1 MVVIKKKLIKLE
13 EFLEKNPKIKK
24 KFNKEFKK
32 YENRPK
38 PNKKLK
44 IGLKYIKK
52 NFNLNLFLKQIEK
65 YNYKYMDEGDMLD
78 RVIQYGF
85 KQDEVYKIR
94 DHFDNKEY
102 DKLRKLADDYKL
114 LVKITD
120 NFKAIDY
127 MAEKVET
134 ETLSKW
140 IEATLLYS
148 QINFT
153 YYLFIDEI
161 NFTEQNR
168 GNCLYFKSKNK
179 KLIINKMI
187 KFFDKLKKK
196 YNQGGVMNLK
206 KLSKEFNSKIFLK
219 NIKLFPIKLGASK
232 KKFTNNPTS
241 LIHIENLI
249 AYACGF
255 DEGGDR
261 SLQYGQYEIDSLSYS
276 VQVYKTDFL
285 RNGNIFNK
293 LDNSF
298 EFSPIMTFVGYV
310 DGVEPYQIIISCLYS
325 HQNDTSYITW
335 FDDKSNYFHFYFVK
349 KLSGNLMKKV
359 PLIKS
364 FFKQLLKKNTIL
376 YGQESD
382 IKFILINKDL
392 NLKDSE
398 LASLFLYA
406 QNERKKLII
415 YLRED
420 GLASNIIEKE
430 KINYNLNFYT
440 IDSKKN
446 FFFTYDQIFEK
457 DHNYIETKLKKPSIQ
472 IKID

>member
-196 YNQGGVMNLK
+196 YN
-206 KLSKEFNSKIFLK
+206 
-219 NIKLFPIKLGASK
+219 
-232 KKFTNNPTS
+232 
-241 LIHIENLI
+241 
-249 AYACGF
+249 
-255 DEGGDR
+255 
-261 SLQYGQYEIDSLSYS
+261 
-276 VQVYKTDFL
+276 
-285 RNGNIFNK
+285 
-293 LDNSF
+293 
-298 EFSPIMTFVGYV
+298 
-310 DGVEPYQIIISCLYS
+310 
-325 HQNDTSYITW
+325 
-335 FDDKSNYFHFYFVK
+335 
-349 KLSGNLMKKV
+349 
-359 PLIKS
+359 
-364 FFKQLLKKNTIL
+364 
-376 YGQESD
+376 
-382 IKFILINKDL
+382 
-392 NLKDSE
+392 
-398 LASLFLYA
+398 
-406 QNERKKLII
+406 
-415 YLRED
+415 
-420 GLASNIIEKE
+420 
-430 KINYNLNFYT
+430 
-440 IDSKKN
+440 
-446 FFFTYDQIFEK
+446 
-457 DHNYIETKLKKPSIQ
+457 
-472 IKID
+472 

>member
-127 MAEKVET
+127 MAEKVKT

-196 YNQGGVMNLK
+196 YNQGGVMK
-206 KLSKEFNSKIFLK
+206 
-219 NIKLFPIKLGASK
+219 K
-232 KKFTNNPTS
+232 KKFDIDIFFNILSKTDHKNLVKQMPILDSSETLFSYALAKGYGFNKKGLWYDFLYDVDDGEPYDLTKKFKNIDQK
-241 LIHIENLI
+241 LIYKPLVKIK
-249 AYACGF
+249 
-255 DEGGDR
+255 GGDEDWNAFFEMGILSAKKNNFSFMVYNDYNSYYTER
-261 SLQYGQYEIDSLSYS
+261 PKIVKIYKDNKIPSFVEIKKYIN
-276 VQVYKTDFL
+276 KT
-285 RNGNIFNK
+285 I
-293 LDNSF
+293 
-298 EFSPIMTFVGYV
+298 
-310 DGVEPYQIIISCLYS
+310 
-325 HQNDTSYITW
+325 
-335 FDDKSNYFHFYFVK
+335 
-349 KLSGNLMKKV
+349 KKV
-359 PLIKS
+359 NLGPSKLKISK
-364 FFKQLLKKNTIL
+364 LGIWKKNI
-376 YGQESD
+376 Y
-382 IKFILINKDL
+382 INK
-392 NLKDSE
+392 
-398 LASLFLYA
+398 Y
-406 QNERKKLII
+406 
-415 YLRED
+415 
-420 GLASNIIEKE
+420 
-430 KINYNLNFYT
+430 
-440 IDSKKN
+440 
-446 FFFTYDQIFEK
+446 
-457 DHNYIETKLKKPSIQ
+457 
-472 IKID
+472 